1 MATPEMIAGMTAVLD
16 GKEPPAAPEPA
27 PAPAADDTP
36 PAAAA
41 PESGKEDL
49 LGEDPPDAPG
59 AAAAPD
65 VPEGEPPAE
74 GAPARVPDG
83 KFVAKDKK
91 DAAPEEPKEPVA
103 AEPAAEPDPLNDPL
117 PEGKKERSERF
128 QTLVGMV
135 KEKDAVIEQVNG
147 DLDLIMAP
155 IREASATPEQFRE
168 SMNLVKLINSPNQQ
182 DQMRALQMLQST
194 TAALAQRLGQP
205 VPGTDPLDG
214 FPDLLNE
221 LNAGKITEARA
232 VELANARRQTAASQ
246 NFQRQA
252 QQRTQQEQ
260 QAAHAAQAGQ
270 AAVAAVEQTLKA
282 TDPQYA
288 AKVAVMQTDIA
299 FKNQLKAMHPTQWAA
314 AFAEKY
320 RTVKVAAP
328 AAAPRPAA
336 PASPQPLRAKT
347 PAGTAAK
354 PPGSM
359 LDAVKAGLASVG
371 GA

>member
-1 MATPEMIAGMTAVLD
+1 MATPEMIAGMTAVLE
-16 GKEPPAAPEPA
+16 GKEPSAAPEPT
-27 PAPAADDTP
+27 PAADDTP
-36 PAAAA
+36 PAAVA
-41 PESGKEDL
+41 PEGGKEDL
-49 LGEDPPDAPG
+49 LGEDPPAPE
-59 AAAAPD
+59 AAAPAEGD
-65 VPEGEPPAE
+65 TPPEPAE
-74 GAPARVPDG
+74 GAPARGADG

-147 DLDLIMAP
+147 DMEMLMTP

-194 TAALAQRLGQP
+194 TTALAQRLGQP

-260 QAAHAAQAGQ
+260 QAAQAAQAGQ

-288 AKVAVMQTDIA
+288 AKVEMMRRDPA
-299 FKNQLKAMHPTQWAA
+299 FVAQLKAMHPTQWAA

-347 PAGTAAK
+347 PAGTAGK

-371 GA
+371 GG